1 MTTIPRTSPAS
12 SPART
17 ADGVRVTGRRVLAAE
32 WIKARSARSTWW
44 LLAATVASLGAAGV
58 SPALTFALAGDSSG
72 DATADATGGALSG
85 VSFTQL
91 LVAALGVVLV
101 SSEYGSGLIRATF
114 TAVPSRLLVLIGK
127 AAVAAVA
134 TFAATFAAVLAAFVA
149 AQAVL
154 AGADVSI
161 SVSEPGVLRAI
172 VGSALVLA
180 VSAVLGTAFG
190 WLVRSTAGAL
200 AAVFGFLFVLPLVGL
215 LAPAITPYL
224 PSNAGMAIL
233 QTGPTTGPVSPWLGL
248 SLFTVYTAVALVA
261 AAVLLRR
268 RDA

>member
-1 MTTIPRTSPAS
+1 MNTTIPHTDRPAV
-12 SPART
+12 PA
-17 ADGVRVTGRRVLAAE
+17 AGIRVTGRRVLAAE
-32 WIKARSARSTWW
+32 WIKARSVRSTWW
-44 LLAATVASLGAAGV
+44 LLAAVVASLAAAGV
-58 SPALTFALAGDSSG
+58 SPALTFTLGGEGSG
-72 DATADATGGALSG
+72 EATADATGGALSG

-114 TAVPSRLLVLIGK
+114 AAVPSRLPVLAGK
-127 AAVAAVA
+127 AGVATVA
-134 TFAATFAAVLAAFVA
+134 TFLPALATVLAAFVA

-161 SVSEPGVLRAI
+161 SLADPGVLRAV
-172 VGSALVLA
+172 VGAALFLA

-200 AAVFGFLFVLPLVGL
+200 ATVFGFLFVLPLLGL
-215 LAPAITPYL
+215 LIPGITPYL
-224 PSNAGMAIL
+224 PSNAGTAVL
-233 QTGPTTGPVSPWLGL
+233 QTDPGAGSLGPWVGLGL
-248 SLFTVYTAVALVA
+248 FAGYA
-261 AAVLLRR
+261 AALLAAAGYVLRR

>member
-1 MTTIPRTSPAS
+1 MTTIPSTGPAPT
-12 SPART
+12 PARA
-17 ADGVRVTGRRVLAAE
+17 ADSVRVTGRRVLAAE

-44 LLAATVASLGAAGV
+44 LLAAAVASLTAAGI
-58 SPALTFALAGDSSG
+58 SPALTFALAGDRTG
-72 DATADATGGALSG
+72 EATGDATGGALSG

-91 LVAALGVVLV
+91 VIAAFGVVLV
-101 SSEYGSGLIRATF
+101 SSEYGSGLIRATL
-114 TAVPSRLLVLIGK
+114 TAVPSRLPVLAGK
-127 AAVAAVA
+127 AALAAVV
-134 TFAATFAAVLAAFVA
+134 TFAATLAAVLAAFLA

-161 SVSEPGVLRAI
+161 SVSGPGVLRAL
-172 VGSALVLA
+172 GGAALLLA
-180 VSAVLGTAFG
+180 ASAVLGTAFG

-215 LAPAITPYL
+215 LAPSITPYL
-224 PSNAGMAIL
+224 PSNVGMAIV
-233 QTGPTTGPVSPWLGL
+233 QTGPTTGPVAPWPGL
-248 SLFTVYTAVALVA
+248 AMFTAYTGIVLLA

>member
-1 MTTIPRTSPAS
+1 MTTHPPAI
-12 SPART
+12 R
-17 ADGVRVTGRRVLAAE
+17 ADSIRVTGPRVLAAE
-32 WIKARSARSTWW
+32 WIKARSGRATWW
-44 LLAATVASLGAAGV
+44 LLTAAVASLAAAGV
-58 SPALTFALAGDSSG
+58 SPALTFTLAGDRSG

-91 LVAALGVVLV
+91 LIAALGVVLV
-101 SSEYGSGLIRATF
+101 SSEYGSGLIRTTL
-114 TAVPSRLLVLIGK
+114 TAVPSRLPVLAGK

-134 TFAATFAAVLAAFVA
+134 TFVATLAALLAAFVA

-154 AGADVSI
+154 AGAGVSI
-161 SVSEPGVLRAI
+161 SLTEPGVLRAV
-172 VGSALVLA
+172 VGAALFLA

-215 LAPAITPYL
+215 LVPGVTPYL
-224 PSNAGMAIL
+224 PSNAGAAIL
-233 QTGPTTGPVSPWLGL
+233 QTGPDAGHLAPWVGLGL
-248 SLFTVYTAVALVA
+248 FAGYTAALLVTA
-261 AAVLLRR
+261 GYVLRR

>member
-1 MTTIPRTSPAS
+1 VTTIPRHYQPPA
-12 SPART
+12 PT
-17 ADGVRVTGRRVLAAE
+17 AHAGGIRVNGRRVLAAE
-32 WIKARSARSTWW
+32 WIKARTARSTWW
-44 LLAATVASLGAAGV
+44 LLTAAAGSLAAAGV
-58 SPALTFALAGDSSG
+58 SPALTFTLAGDQSG

-101 SSEYGSGLIRATF
+101 SSEYGSGLVRATF
-114 TAVPSRLLVLIGK
+114 TAVPSRLPVLAGK
-127 AAVAAVA
+127 AGLAAVVTFPA
-134 TFAATFAAVLAAFVA
+134 TLAAVLAAFVA

-154 AGADVSI
+154 AGSDVSI
-161 SVSEPGVLRAI
+161 SISSPGVLRAI
-172 VGSALVLA
+172 VGAALFLA
-180 VSAVLGTAFG
+180 ASAVLGTAFG

-233 QTGPTTGPVSPWLGL
+233 QTGPATGPVAPWLGL
-248 SLFTVYTAVALVA
+248 GLFTAYTGAVLIA
-261 AAVLLRR
+261 AGVLLRR

>member
-1 MTTIPRTSPAS
+1 MTTIARTSPAS
-12 SPART
+12 SPVRAR
-17 ADGVRVTGRRVLAAE
+17 DGVRVTGRRVLAAE

-44 LLAATVASLGAAGV
+44 LLAAAVASLTVAGV
-58 SPALTFALAGDSSG
+58 SPALTFALAGDRSG
-72 DATADATGGALSG
+72 GATADATGGALSG

-91 LVAALGVVLV
+91 LIAALGVVLV
-101 SSEYGSGLIRATF
+101 SSEYGSDLIRSTF
-114 TAVPSRLLVLIGK
+114 TAVPSRLPVLAGK

-134 TFAATFAAVLAAFVA
+134 TFAATLAAVLAAFIA
-149 AQAVL
+149 AKAVL
-154 AGADVSI
+154 AGVDVSI
-161 SVSEPGVLRAI
+161 SLSEPGVPRAI

-215 LAPAITPYL
+215 LAPSITPYV

-233 QTGPTTGPVSPWLGL
+233 QTGPATGPVSPWLGWG
-248 SLFTVYTAVALVA
+248 LFTTYTAAVLVA

>member
-1 MTTIPRTSPAS
+1 MTTIPRTVPAPPAS
-12 SPART
+12 AV
-17 ADGVRVTGRRVLAAE
+17 DGVRVTGRRVLAAE

-44 LLAATVASLGAAGV
+44 LLAASVASLAAAGV
-58 SPALTFALAGDSSG
+58 SPALTFTLAGDRSG

-91 LVAALGVVLV
+91 LIAALGVVLV
-101 SSEYGSGLIRATF
+101 SSEYSSGLVRATF
-114 TAVPSRLLVLIGK
+114 TAVPARLPVLAGK
-127 AAVAAVA
+127 AGVAAVV
-134 TFAATFAAVLAAFVA
+134 TFAATLAAVLGAFVA

-154 AGADVSI
+154 AGAEVTI
-161 SVSEPGVLRAI
+161 SLSDPGVLRAV
-172 VGSALVLA
+172 VGAAVFLA
-180 VSAVLGTAFG
+180 VSAVLGSAFG

-215 LAPAITPYL
+215 LVPGITPYL

-233 QTGPTTGPVSPWLGL
+233 QTGSGAGPLSPWGGLGL
-248 SLFTVYTAVALVA
+248 FTGYTAALVA
-261 AAVLLRR
+261 VAGYVLRR

>member
-1 MTTIPRTSPAS
+1 MTTIPRPVPVPA
-12 SPART
+12 PAR
-17 ADGVRVTGRRVLAAE
+17 AVDGVRVTGRRVVSAE

-44 LLAATVASLGAAGV
+44 LLAAVVASLLAAGV
-58 SPALTFALAGDSSG
+58 SPALTFALGGEGSG

-91 LVAALGVVLV
+91 VIAALGVVLV
-101 SSEYGSGLIRATF
+101 SSEYGSGLVRATF
-114 TAVPSRLLVLIGK
+114 TAVPARLPVLVAKALV
-127 AAVAAVA
+127 AAVAA
-134 TFAATFAAVLAAFVA
+134 FAASLVALLGAFVA

-161 SVSEPGVLRAI
+161 SLSEPTVLRAI
-172 VGSALVLA
+172 VGAALVLA

-200 AAVFGFLFVLPLVGL
+200 AAVFAFLFVLPLLGL
-215 LAPAITPYL
+215 LVPGITPYL

-233 QTGPTTGPVSPWLGL
+233 QIGPGAGQLSPWVGL
-248 SLFTVYTAVALVA
+248 SLFAGYT
-261 AAVLLRR
+261 AAVLGVAGYVLRR

>member
-1 MTTIPRTSPAS
+1 MTTIPRTFPAP
-12 SPART
+12 SPARA

-44 LLAATVASLGAAGV
+44 LLAAAVVSLAAAGV
-58 SPALTFALAGDSSG
+58 SPALTFTLAGDPSG
-72 DATADATGGALSG
+72 EATADATGGALSG

-91 LVAALGVVLV
+91 LVVALGVVLV

-114 TAVPSRLLVLIGK
+114 TAVPSRLPVLAGK
-127 AAVAAVA
+127 AGVAAVA
-134 TFAATFAAVLAAFVA
+134 TFAATLAAVLAAFVA

-154 AGADVSI
+154 AGADVNI
-161 SVSEPGVLRAI
+161 SLSDPGVLRAV
-172 VGSALVLA
+172 VGAALLLA

-215 LAPAITPYL
+215 LVPGITPYL
-224 PSNAGMAIL
+224 PSNAGLAIL
-233 QTGPTTGPVSPWLGL
+233 QTGPGAGPLSPWVGLGL
-248 SLFTVYTAVALVA
+248 FAGYTAALLGVAGYV
-261 AAVLLRR
+261 LRR

>member
-1 MTTIPRTSPAS
+1 MTTIPRTVPAS
-12 SPART
+12 AV
-17 ADGVRVTGRRVLAAE
+17 DGVRVTGRRVLAAE

-44 LLAATVASLGAAGV
+44 LLAASVASLAAAGV
-58 SPALTFALAGDSSG
+58 SPALTFTLAGDTSS

-91 LVAALGVVLV
+91 LVASLGVVLV
-101 SSEYGSGLIRATF
+101 SSEYGSGLVRATF
-114 TAVPSRLLVLIGK
+114 TAVPARLPVLVGK
-127 AAVAAVA
+127 AGIAAVA
-134 TFAATFAAVLAAFVA
+134 TFTAALAALVAAFVA

-154 AGADVSI
+154 AGADVDI
-161 SVSEPGVLRAI
+161 SLSDPGVLRAV
-172 VGSALVLA
+172 VGAALLLA

-200 AAVFGFLFVLPLVGL
+200 AAVFAFLFVLPLVGL
-215 LAPAITPYL
+215 LVPGITPYL

-233 QTGPTTGPVSPWLGL
+233 QTGPGAGPLSPWAGLGV
-248 SLFTVYTAVALVA
+248 FAGYTAVLLGVA
-261 AAVLLRR
+261 GYLLRR